1 MTTLIYDQSKSQKL
15 EGRNENGDIDLSV
28 WTLSHYRVVLAFA
41 NHIVQLD
48 VMANMRN
55 KSRNNCNLQTMSNK
69 VQRGLQPWSAKLLL
83 AFIFIK

>member
-28 WTLSHYRVVLAFA
+28 WTLSRYRVVLAFA

-55 KSRNNCNLQTMSNK
+55 KS
-69 VQRGLQPWSAKLLL
+69 
-83 AFIFIK
+83 